1 MTRDYHCWD
10 CQETFADCECPDGP
24 SCYDCKPT
32 GEDCHCR
39 ADRDKAGR
47 GEMSFLQIG
56 WWSPAGFSMNPVD
69 YPDGIVRIYGPA
81 GEQALLQDG
90 HWRVFDAQGNPMPQG

>member
-1 MTRDYHCWD
+1 
-10 CQETFADCECPDGP
+10 
-24 SCYDCKPT
+24 
-32 GEDCHCR
+32 
-39 ADRDKAGR
+39 
-47 GEMSFLQIG
+47 MSFLQVG
-56 WWSPAGFSMNPVD
+56 WWSPAGFSMNPAD